1 MEKEKLYKEISRYI
15 QSLNRTKRDYLIY
28 LCKLH
33 DYFDSNNLDGNS
45 IGITTELSKR
55 IVNDKKHLSGDEII
69 SEIEN
74 LFTNCINT
82 EEIDFILNDD
92 IATMFCYIH
101 LMNNSVFS
109 ESGDMIY
116 LNDRHTM
123 KEKPLR
129 FSKFSNTHE
138 MKSIV
143 TMRRDFINFIN
154 LMECN
159 YRRKHEYLSF
169 LNSEYSKHLEN
180 LNLSW
185 IKRNDRNQVEWI
197 HGYITKTTGKNGK
210 KNEFYKYIPNRPKL
224 FETGEY
230 GFIFLPAMLYALP
243 LNIAEKKLF
252 LINVKKAWSQSKYR
266 EKIKK
271 EKKKTLNLVV
281 DQSVVNNL
289 KQLSVEFDLP
299 VNQLVSFMAERWL
312 ANVNEIKEAIKKEK
326 LNKIDLIERLMQ
338 YGEH

>member
-1 MEKEKLYKEISRYI
+1 MQKENSYKEISRYI
-15 QSLNRTKRDYLIY
+15 QSLNRIKIDYLIY

-45 IGITTELSKR
+45 TRLTTELSKR
-55 IVNDKKHLSGDEII
+55 IVNDKKHLSCDEII
-69 SEIEN
+69 SEIES

-101 LMNNSVFS
+101 LMNNSIFS
-109 ESGDMIY
+109 ESGDIIY
-116 LNDRHTM
+116 LNNRHTM
-123 KEKPLR
+123 KELPLR
-129 FSKFSNTHE
+129 FYKFSNTHE

-159 YRRKHEYLSF
+159 YRKKHQYLSF
-169 LNSEYSKHLEN
+169 LNSEYSKCVEN

-185 IKRNDRNQVEWI
+185 IKRNDKNQVEWI

-210 KNEFYKYIPNRPKL
+210 KNEFSKYIPNRPKL

-230 GFIFLPAMLYALP
+230 SFIFLPAMLYALP
-243 LNIAEKKLF
+243 LNTAEKKLF
-252 LINVKKAWSQSKYR
+252 LINIKKAWSQSKYR

-271 EKKKTLNLVV
+271 EKKTTLNIVV
-281 DQSVVNNL
+281 EQSVANNL
-289 KQLSVEFDLP
+289 KQLSAEFDLP
-299 VNQLVSFMAERWL
+299 VNQLVSLMAERWI
-312 ANVNEIKEAIKKEK
+312 ANVNEIKEKIKKEK
-326 LNKIDLIERLMQ
+326 HKKIDLFNKLM
-338 YGEH
+338 